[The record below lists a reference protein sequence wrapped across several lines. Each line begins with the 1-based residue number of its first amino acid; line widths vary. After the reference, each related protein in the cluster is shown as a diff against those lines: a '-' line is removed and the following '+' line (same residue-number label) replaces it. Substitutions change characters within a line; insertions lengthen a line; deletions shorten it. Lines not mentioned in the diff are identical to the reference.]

1 MDSRYEE
8 PDGGVDCAADHGSVP
23 LGFGTALSGPRLGP
37 RLWLDRKASP
47 ACDGHSRQ
55 THCTSL
61 AVAERFCRT
70 IDWVHSPRVPG
81 PHDRPR
87 RGSPAPVSDLL
98 RKLLKRNQNASRAS
112 ERRAEPPPNR
122 ADWYPE
128 ITSGSRRTP
137 SPIRPNVVFG
147 THRFTESGDP
157 ALVLDRPAKNRYP
170 CRKRRRPNL
179 LSHDLQ
185 RHRLES
191 VSQPHCRRRF
201 PRQWADHPIR
211 CGFGAADYEH
221 VDRSKRVALHLWTR
235 RRRHTGR

>member
-23 LGFGTALSGPRLGP
+23 LGFGTTLSGPRLGP

-87 RGSPAPVSDLL
+87 RGSPAPVAALL
-98 RKLLKRNQNASRAS
+98 RKLLQRNQNASRAS
-112 ERRAEPPPNR
+112 ERRADPPPNR

-128 ITSGSRRTP
+128 ITSDSRRTS

-147 THRFTESGDP
+147 THRPARPTGTCRRWSG
-157 ALVLDRPAKNRYP
+157 
-170 CRKRRRPNL
+170 KRRGGRSLEAEIRNGSDLPFGGSWGLCQGNL
-179 LSHDLQ
+179 QLN
-185 RHRLES
+185 
-191 VSQPHCRRRF
+191 
-201 PRQWADHPIR
+201 
-211 CGFGAADYEH
+211 
-221 VDRSKRVALHLWTR
+221 
-235 RRRHTGR
+235 

>member
-87 RGSPAPVSDLL
+87 RGSPAPVADLL
-98 RKLLKRNQNASRAS
+98 RKLLQRNQNASRAS
-112 ERRAEPPPNR
+112 ERRADPPPNR

-128 ITSGSRRTP
+128 ITSDSRRTS

-147 THRFTESGDP
+147 THRPRNAIGE
-157 ALVLDRPAKNRYP
+157 AE
-170 CRKRRRPNL
+170 
-179 LSHDLQ
+179 
-185 RHRLES
+185 HRLALRLELRS
-191 VSQPHCRRRF
+191 AQFRWRPPELLCLWV
-201 PRQWADHPIR
+201 
-211 CGFGAADYEH
+211 GAAPEGTVLGGFWGQAFY
-221 VDRSKRVALHLWTR
+221 
-235 RRRHTGR
+235 TGRTP

>member
-87 RGSPAPVSDLL
+87 RGSPAPVADLL
-98 RKLLKRNQNASRAS
+98 RKLLQRNQNASRAS
-112 ERRAEPPPNR
+112 ERRADPPPNR
-122 ADWYPE
+122 ADWYTE
-128 ITSGSRRTP
+128 FTSGSRRTS

-147 THRFTESGDP
+147 THTECLGDP
-157 ALVLDRPAKNRYP
+157 AHCSAVGT
-170 CRKRRRPNL
+170 
-179 LSHDLQ
+179 HLQ
-185 RHRLES
+185 RRCHSKNWLNRASRSLS
-191 VSQPHCRRRF
+191 V
-201 PRQWADHPIR
+201 
-211 CGFGAADYEH
+211 
-221 VDRSKRVALHLWTR
+221 
-235 RRRHTGR
+235 